1 MEQDG
6 ELSVKLVYLTRWQNG
21 TQRVPSAL
29 GGGSA
34 AVVVAAAVVSAV
46 VSATVPATVSV
57 ESVPA
62 AAEEKND
69 DDEPPAGVVAIPR
82 VKAHGFVTSLKSLC
96 DSLCTGL
103 QKGDLAIK
111 IF

>member
-1 MEQDG
+1 MFWE
-6 ELSVKLVYLTRWQNG
+6 NG
-21 TQRVPSAL
+21 TQCVPSAR

-34 AVVVAAAVVSAV
+34 AVVVAAAVV
-46 VSATVPATVSV
+46 VSATVSI

-82 VKAHGFVTSLKSLC
+82 VKAHGFVTSLKVFVIVYARVCKRETWPLKFS
-96 DSLCTGL
+96 
-103 QKGDLAIK
+103 
-111 IF
+111 

>member
-1 MEQDG
+1 MFWE
-6 ELSVKLVYLTRWQNG
+6 NG
-21 TQRVPSAL
+21 TQCVPSAR

-34 AVVVAAAVVSAV
+34 AVVVAAAVV
-46 VSATVPATVSV
+46 VSATVSI

-69 DDEPPAGVVAIPR
+69 DDEPPAGVIAIPR

-96 DSLCTGL
+96 DSLCTVL

>member
-34 AVVVAAAVVSAV
+34 AVVVAAAV

>member
-1 MEQDG
+1 MEQNG
-6 ELSVKLVYLTRWQNG
+6 ELSVKLVHLTHWQNG

-34 AVVVAAAVVSAV
+34 AVVVAAAVV
-46 VSATVPATVSV
+46 VSATVSI

-103 QKGDLAIK
+103 QKGDLATK